1 MMATAYMADIN
12 RGNLGYIYDQSYR
25 QVRPPHDA
33 EYIFSHRFRHWSRDW
48 VMDYIGLILEIN
60 RRKWLY

>member
-12 RGNLGYIYDQSYR
+12 RENLGYIYDQSYR

-33 EYIFSHRFRHWSRDW
+33 EYIFSHRFGHWSRDW